1 MLRRFL
7 VTLVQR
13 SFLVLLLICLGCAA
27 QSAPSAD
34 TSKAIERQ
42 VRAYYKLPPDVTVSI
57 GPIHPSDFNNYD
69 AVKLTFN
76 RGTRKDEYD
85 FLLSKDSKT
94 LIKLT
99 KLDLTKDPNAEVM
112 KKMDVKGRPARGNKD
127 AKVVV
132 VNYDDFECPFCSRMH
147 QTLFPEIFKEY
158 GDRVLFIYKDYPL
171 AEIHPWAT
179 HAAVDANCLA
189 AQNNDAYWDFADYL
203 HGNQNVVNGA
213 QGHDSQLALIDRAA
227 LMQGQ
232 QRNLDLAK
240 LQACIKGQDDSAIK
254 ASLHEGDSVG
264 VSATPTLFVNGEEM
278 DGALP
283 IAELRAVLN
292 RALTQAGV
300 QPPVH
305 ADAAPAPAV
314 SGPTAK

>member
-57 GPIHPSDFNNYD
+57 GPVHPSDFNNYD

-112 KKMDVKGRPARGNKD
+112 KKMDVKGRPTRGNKD

-213 QGHDSQLALIDRAA
+213 QGHDAQLALIDRAA

-240 LQACIKGQDDSAIK
+240 LQACIKGQDDSSIK

>member
-7 VTLVQR
+7 LTLFRR
-13 SFLVLLLICLGCAA
+13 SFLVLLLICLGCSA
-27 QSAPSAD
+27 QSAPPTD
-34 TSKAIERQ
+34 TARAIERQ
-42 VRAYYKLPPDVTVSI
+42 VRSYYKLPPDVQITI
-57 GPIHPSDFNNYD
+57 GPIRPSDFTNYD

-76 RGTRKDEYD
+76 KGTRKDEYD
-85 FLLSKDSKT
+85 FLLSKDGKT
-94 LIKLT
+94 LVKLT
-99 KLDLTKDPNAEVM
+99 KLDLTKDPNAEIM
-112 KKMDVKGRPARGNKD
+112 KKLDVKGRPTRGNKD
-127 AKVVV
+127 AKVIV

-147 QTLFPEIFKEY
+147 QTLFPQVFKEY

-179 HAAVDANCLA
+179 HAAVNANCLA

-203 HGNQNVVNGA
+203 HANQHVVNGA
-213 QGHDSQLALIDRAA
+213 QGHDAQLATIDRATLLQA
-227 LMQGQ
+227 QMHS
-232 QRNLDLAK
+232 LDVAK
-240 LQACIKGQDDSAIK
+240 LQACIKAQDESAIK
-254 ASLHEGDSVG
+254 ASLHEGDAVG

-283 IAELRAVLN
+283 IAELRAVLD

-305 ADAAPAPAV
+305 ADAAPAP
-314 SGPTAK
+314 SGPSPAVK

>member
-57 GPIHPSDFNNYD
+57 GPIRPSDFNNYD

-85 FLLSKDSKT
+85 FLLSKDGKT

-112 KKMDVKGRPARGNKD
+112 KKMDVKSRPTRGNKD

-147 QTLFPEIFKEY
+147 QTLFPQIFKEY

-189 AQNNDAYWDFADYL
+189 VQNNDAYWDFADFL

-213 QGHDSQLALIDRAA
+213 QGHDGQLALIDRAA

-264 VSATPTLFVNGEEM
+264 VTATPTLFVNGEEM

>member
-27 QSAPSAD
+27 QSAPSPD
-34 TSKAIERQ
+34 TAKAIERQ
-42 VRAYYKLPPDVTVSI
+42 VRAYYKLPPDVAVSI
-57 GPIHPSDFNNYD
+57 GPVKPSEFNNYD
-69 AVKLTFN
+69 SVRLTFN
-76 RGTRKDEYD
+76 KGTRKDEYD

-112 KKMDVKGRPARGNKD
+112 KKMDVKGRPTRGNKD

-147 QTLFPEIFKEY
+147 QTLFPQIFKEY

-213 QGHDSQLALIDRAA
+213 QGHDGQLALIDRAA

-264 VSATPTLFVNGEEM
+264 VTATPTLFVNGEEM

-283 IAELRAVLN
+283 IAELRTVLD

>member
-27 QSAPSAD
+27 QSAPSPD

-112 KKMDVKGRPARGNKD
+112 KKMDVKGRPTRGNKD

-203 HGNQNVVNGA
+203 HGNQSVVNGA
-213 QGHDSQLALIDRAA
+213 QGHDAQLALIDRAA

-240 LQACIKGQDDSAIK
+240 LQACVKGQDDSAIK

-264 VSATPTLFVNGEEM
+264 VTATPTLFVNGEEM

>member
-7 VTLVQR
+7 VTLLRR
-13 SFLVLLLICLGCAA
+13 SFLVLLVICLGCAA
-27 QSAPSAD
+27 QSAAPAD
-34 TSKAIERQ
+34 TAKAIERQ
-42 VRAYYKLPPDVTVSI
+42 VRSFYKLPPDVQISI
-57 GPIHPSDFNNYD
+57 GPIKPSDFSNYD

-76 RGTRKDEYD
+76 KGTRKDEYD
-85 FLLSKDSKT
+85 FLLSKDGKT
-94 LIKLT
+94 LVKLT

-147 QTLFPEIFKEY
+147 QTLFPQIYKEY

-179 HAAVDANCLA
+179 HAAVNANCLA
-189 AQNNDAYWDFADYL
+189 AQNNDAYWDFADFL
-203 HGNQNVVNGA
+203 HANQHTINGA
-213 QGHDSQLALIDRAA
+213 QGHDAQLAAIDKVT
-227 LMQGQ
+227 MVQGQ
-232 QRNLDLAK
+232 QHNLDVPK
-240 LQACIKGQDDSAIK
+240 LQACIKAQDDSAVK
-254 ASLHEGDSVG
+254 ASLHEGDSIG

-283 IAELRAVLN
+283 IAELRAVLD

-305 ADAAPAPAV
+305 ADAASAPAGP
-314 SGPTAK
+314 SPTAK

>member
-27 QSAPSAD
+27 QSGPSAD

-57 GPIHPSDFNNYD
+57 GPIHPSDFNSYD

-85 FLLSKDSKT
+85 FLLSKDGKT

-112 KKMDVKGRPARGNKD
+112 KKMDVKGRPTRGSKD

-147 QTLFPEIFKEY
+147 QTLFPQIFKEY

-213 QGHDSQLALIDRAA
+213 G
-227 LMQGQ
+227 
-232 QRNLDLAK
+232 NLDARFATLDRLAFEEGQKRNMDLSK
-240 LQACIKGQDDSAIK
+240 LQSCVKAQKDDAVKS
-254 ASLHEGDSVG
+254 SMHE
-264 VSATPTLFVNGEEM
+264 
-278 DGALP
+278 
-283 IAELRAVLN
+283 AELLDV
-292 RALTQAGV
+292 
-300 QPPVH
+300 
-305 ADAAPAPAV
+305 
-314 SGPTAK
+314 TA